1 MKMLAGAIATL
12 FVSALVLP
20 AVGQATAT
28 PDKENI
34 VAPGNNTTPSSTNTL
49 SNGREATPGE
59 LPDSPGTILAKS
71 TEPVQSQ
78 AGGEP
83 QWTAALLAPQDTPAQ
98 SSQATEQSSH
108 QRPVGTAAAEAAP
121 TSGVAASQPAGVA
134 IAPAKQRRVRTIV
147 LRVGAIIGAG
157 VAVGSVVALSEATSS
172 KPPGAH

>member
-12 FVSALVLP
+12 FVCGLVLP
-20 AVGQATAT
+20 AVGQTAT
-28 PDKENI
+28 RAKGII
-34 VAPGNNTTPSSTNTL
+34 VAPGPPDSSTNTL
-49 SNGREATPGE
+49 SNGHEATLGG